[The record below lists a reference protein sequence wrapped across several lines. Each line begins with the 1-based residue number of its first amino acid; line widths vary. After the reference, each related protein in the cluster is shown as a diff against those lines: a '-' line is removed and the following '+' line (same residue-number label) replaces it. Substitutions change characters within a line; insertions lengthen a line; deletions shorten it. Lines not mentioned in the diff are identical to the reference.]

1 VINLVLDKPWNW
13 LSNQSNLVALKEG
26 WKCLYFETKMNI
38 MRMFTC
44 HSETH
49 SEELTLIIL
58 FQGQTSPFACL
69 KKRDPCEYLSVLLEL
84 KKPFFRSRRIQ
95 TDDR

>member
-1 VINLVLDKPWNW
+1 M
-13 LSNQSNLVALKEG
+13 
-26 WKCLYFETKMNI
+26 YI
-38 MRMFTC
+38 MRMLTC
-44 HSETH
+44 YSETH

-84 KKPFFRSRRIQ
+84 KKLFFRSRRIQ